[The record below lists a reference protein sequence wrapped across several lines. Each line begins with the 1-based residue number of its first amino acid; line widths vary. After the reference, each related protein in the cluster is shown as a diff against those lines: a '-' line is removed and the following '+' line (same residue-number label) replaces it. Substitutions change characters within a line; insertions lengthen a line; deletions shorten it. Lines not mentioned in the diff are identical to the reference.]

1 MTDQPDLKKA
11 RRRKATL
18 VEPSKADRLP
28 PSSPESEAALIGC
41 VLLSPTDVLPH
52 LIEKISS
59 SEIFYDARWR
69 QVYEVLAS
77 MHTDRVYIDLI
88 TVQQELKDL
97 CVLEGI
103 GGISALAAT
112 QDTVPSWANWSYYYE
127 ILLEKFTLRQTIALC
142 TEVVSRAYDH
152 QGEVDELVD
161 ELARD
166 VQAITQGEKES
177 TFKSAAELVPMS
189 MEWAEKALENA
200 GRITGVATG
209 FIDFD
214 RLTFGL
220 NGGEVTVIAA
230 RPSTGKSA
238 WVMGVA
244 DYVAVNLQMP
254 VLVLSLEMSSLSL
267 MNRMVCARARVPSS
281 VVRMGQMNEV
291 HYARMG
297 ASYAALKKA
306 PLYIDDASGAS
317 IVKLQ
322 AKARRYHQQYGIKL
336 VIIDY
341 LQLVTAKA
349 ESRQQEVAAVSNGI
363 KTLAKDLNVPVI
375 VAAQLNRDTAKTGA
389 KPGLHSIR
397 ESGAIE
403 QDGDIVG
410 LLYKPAS
417 EDGNDQQSSDAERVN
432 LIIAKHRNGATAEI
446 PLTFLKSI
454 TKFESAPPI
463 ET

>member
-1 MTDQPDLKKA
+1 MTDQPDFKKA

-18 VEPSKADRLP
+18 SDPAKVDKLP
-28 PSSPESEAALIGC
+28 PHSVEAEQGVLGCIMLSPADCLGVCIEKLPDSEAFYDLRHRAVFEC
-41 VLLSPTDVLPH
+41 LLSM
-52 LIEKISS
+52 
-59 SEIFYDARWR
+59 R
-69 QVYEVLAS
+69 QDGVA
-77 MHTDRVYIDLI
+77 IDLI
-88 TVQQELKDL
+88 TLQQELKDL
-97 CVLEGI
+97 CQLESI
-103 GGISALAAT
+103 GGLSYLASLPDA
-112 QDTVPSWANWSYYYE
+112 VPSAANLDYYLQ
-127 ILLEKFTLRQTIALC
+127 IVLEKFTLRQTIALC

-200 GRITGVATG
+200 GQITGVATG

>member
-18 VEPSKADRLP
+18 SDPAKVDKLP
-28 PSSPESEAALIGC
+28 PHSVEAEQGVLGCIMLSPADCLGICIEKLSGSEAFYDLRHRAIFEC
-41 VLLSPTDVLPH
+41 LLSM
-52 LIEKISS
+52 
-59 SEIFYDARWR
+59 R
-69 QVYEVLAS
+69 QDGVA
-77 MHTDRVYIDLI
+77 IDLI
-88 TVQQELKDL
+88 TLQQELKDL
-97 CVLEGI
+97 CQLESI
-103 GGISALAAT
+103 GGLSYLAALP
-112 QDTVPSWANWSYYYE
+112 DAVPSAANLDYYLQ
-127 ILLEKFTLRQTIALC
+127 IVLEKFTLRQTINLC

-200 GRITGVATG
+200 GQITGVATG

-244 DYVAVNLQMP
+244 DYVAVNLQMQ

-281 VVRMGQMNEV
+281 VVRMGQMNET

-306 PLYIDDASGAS
+306 PLYIDDASGTS

-417 EDGNDQQSSDAERVN
+417 EDNDQQSSDAERVN